1 MSCANCDECLFDIDK
16 TVPTDLHEI
25 HITVDQKYTGQ
36 FVKVCDAND
45 IKAIVIAYGDSY
57 LDPMTSHKF
66 RGSIDRAKNEITRVT
81 NILRDAVPSIPAIRI
96 KAETTI
102 TNPVVLLD
110 TGYFESH
117 LGIQVQASDE
127 PRLREFIRNTAPELH
142 LSSNAMKTMGT
153 TKTIMATYRD
163 RNTPAASFAAEVGK
177 YQKLLEGGSFTVD
190 KQIVEYCWI
199 DTNENHDDS
208 WFSNT

>member
-1 MSCANCDECLFDIDK
+1 
-16 TVPTDLHEI
+16 
-25 HITVDQKYTGQ
+25 
-36 FVKVCDAND
+36 
-45 IKAIVIAYGDSY
+45 
-57 LDPMTSHKF
+57 
-66 RGSIDRAKNEITRVT
+66 
-81 NILRDAVPSIPAIRI
+81 
-96 KAETTI
+96 
-102 TNPVVLLD
+102 LD

-127 PRLREFIRNTAPELH
+127 PRLREFVRNTAPELH